1 LRNTVLIVD
10 DEEGFRWPL
19 SEFLKDKG
27 YDVFIAENGKQCMAI
42 IDEEDVNVVLLDVR
56 LKTEDGIN
64 VLKEI
69 RAKFPEKDIQVI
81 MMTAF
86 TTLDSAFEAGKY
98 DCFRYVKKPFE
109 MDHMLRN
116 IEDAIKPVQ
125 LSDEIRRRKQQENE
139 KFEIIGK
146 SRQMNEIQEK
156 LRRIAPSSA
165 TVLIEGET
173 GVGKELIARQIHNI
187 AGRGMFVE
195 VNCSAVP
202 ENLLESE
209 LFGYEKGAFTD
220 AKKSKRGLAELASP
234 GTLFLDEV
242 GEMSLGLQSKLLR
255 VLENKSFRRVGGTEE
270 VKVDTRVVAAT
281 NTDLKALAEKGKF
294 REDLY
299 YRLIVIPIY
308 VPPLRERVDDIPILI
323 EHYVAIFS
331 RELRKQVEVSG
342 EAMQLFMNYSWPGN
356 VRELRNLIERIILLE
371 TDDRILPEHLPPEVR
386 TPSREVGK
394 RSPDSPPPS
403 GSPNSLR
410 EIELLAIQ
418 DALKKSGGNKTK
430 AAAILGISRQTL
442 RARLKESGPSHS
454 EERSKTYQPR

>member
-1 LRNTVLIVD
+1 MRNTVLIVD

-19 SEFLKDKG
+19 GEFLKDKG
-27 YDVFIAENGKQCMAI
+27 YNVFIAENGKQCMTV
-42 IDEEDVNVVLLDVR
+42 IDEEDVDVVLLDVR

-64 VLKEI
+64 VLKEL
-69 RAKFPEKDIQVI
+69 RSRFPEKDIQVI

-125 LSDEIRRRKQQENE
+125 LSDEIKRRKQQENE

-146 SRQMNEIQEK
+146 SRQMNEILEK
-156 LRRIAPSSA
+156 LRRIAPSAA

-173 GVGKELIARQIHNI
+173 GVGKELIARQIHNM

-234 GTLFLDEV
+234 GTLFLDEI

-255 VLENKSFRRVGGTEE
+255 VLENKSFRKVGGTEE
-270 VKVDTRVVAAT
+270 VRINARVIAAT
-281 NTDLKALAEKGKF
+281 NTDLKSLAEQGKF

-308 VPPLRERVDDIPILI
+308 VPPLRERVEDIPVLI
-323 EHYVAIFS
+323 EHYAAIFS
-331 RELRKQVEVSG
+331 RELRKRVEVSG
-342 EAMQLFMNYSWPGN
+342 EAMQLFISYPWPGN
-356 VRELRNLIERIILLE
+356 VRELRNLVERIILLE
-371 TDDRILPEHLPPEVR
+371 DDDRILPEHLPPEVR
-386 TPSREVGK
+386 NPSRGPGERG
-394 RSPDSPPPS
+394 PDSTPTQ
-403 GSPNSLR
+403 GGPNSLK

-442 RARLKESGPSHS
+442 RAKLKECGLLPH
-454 EERSKTYQPR
+454 EERSKTYQTR